1 MKIMYRLILI
11 ASVLLSNSLMASH
24 HEQVEDVGLTF
35 EDKLAA
41 CSACHG
47 VNGDQ
52 PLMPDYPI
60 LSGQYQDYLEVA
72 LKAYKTGRRQHMIMN
87 MQVQALALTDADIS
101 KLAAYFA
108 SKAGLI
114 GLGE

>member
-1 MKIMYRLILI
+1 MYRLILI
-11 ASVLLSNSLMASH
+11 VLVLFSNSLMASH
-24 HEQVEDVGLTF
+24 HEHVEDVGFTF

-52 PLMPDYPI
+52 PLAPDYPV
-60 LSGQYQDYLEVA
+60 LSGQYQDYLESA
-72 LKAYKTGRRQHMIMN
+72 LTAYKTGRRQHIIMN

-108 SKAGLI
+108 SKPGLI

>member
-1 MKIMYRLILI
+1 MYRLTLI

-24 HEQVEDVGLTF
+24 HEQDEDAGLTF

-52 PLMPDYPI
+52 ALMP
-60 LSGQYQDYLEVA
+60 E
-72 LKAYKTGRRQHMIMN
+72 
-87 MQVQALALTDADIS
+87 
-101 KLAAYFA
+101 
-108 SKAGLI
+108 
-114 GLGE
+114 

>member
-1 MKIMYRLILI
+1 MYRLILI
-11 ASVLLSNSLMASH
+11 ASAFFSTSLMASH
-24 HEQVEDVGLTF
+24 HESVEEVGLTF
-35 EDKLAA
+35 ENKLAA

-52 PLMPDYPI
+52 PLAPDYPV
-60 LSGQYQDYLEVA
+60 LSGQYQDYLESA
-72 LKAYKTGRRQHMIMN
+72 LMAYKTGRRQHMIMN

-108 SKAGLI
+108 SKPGLI